1 MTFVWNR
8 VADVLLRLNPGGDD
22 ERQRQARIIAA
33 VKVQSDATLVRV
45 AKTLRRIGDD
55 LAEARR

>member
-1 MTFVWNR
+1 MTLVWRR
-8 VADVLLRLNPGGDD
+8 VADVIFRRPEADG
-22 ERQRQARIIAA
+22 ERQRQARVIAA

-55 LAEARR
+55 LADAKR